1 MSNEKNLLTKI
12 QVAFQND
19 LWINR
24 TDEFFVNQ
32 FNEVEVKRSD
42 TKVPTSLFL
51 NSIKLSNKKEYVFQ
65 FSCDVWIENFFE
77 LTRSDAF
84 LMLTLLCDNKIIQ
97 NASQKMLGSKMERQV
112 FVSAKMENLTS
123 KKWKHIVLNIK
134 TKGSFFNV
142 ALHLSGDGWMK
153 YKNLTLIETEVS
165 EEINDYI
172 IL

>member
-1 MSNEKNLLTKI
+1 MINEKNLLTKI

-84 LMLTLLCDNKIIQ
+84 LMLTLLSDNKIIQ
-97 NASQKMLGSKMERQV
+97 NASQKMLGSKMKNKYLFLLR
-112 FVSAKMENLTS
+112 
-123 KKWKHIVLNIK
+123 WKI
-134 TKGSFFNV
+134 
-142 ALHLSGDGWMK
+142 
-153 YKNLTLIETEVS
+153 
-165 EEINDYI
+165 
-172 IL
+172 